1 MASTEY
7 DHVYLTDVRD
17 IHDLF
22 QSVVDEMVLIRIPGD
37 YDGDVYFPD

>member
-1 MASTEY
+1 MASTGY
-7 DHVYLTDVRD
+7 DHADLVVVRD
-17 IHDLF
+17 IHGLF